1 MKIAISACLLGDKV
15 RYDGKDQLNKQLV
28 KLLKKHHIIK
38 ICPEISSGFDIPRKA
53 MEIKDNRVINIDNE
67 DLTDKL
73 IEGCRICFDKASD
86 CDLIILKSKSPS
98 CGYGQTYDG
107 TFTNTLINKNGLF
120 SQMCIDNKMKVYT
133 EKDIEILKE
142 ILK

>member
-15 RYDGKDQLNKQLV
+15 RYDGKHQLNKEL
-28 KLLKKHHIIK
+28 KELLNKHSIIK

-73 IEGCRICFDKASD
+73 MKGCKICFEKISD
-86 CDLIILKSKSPS
+86 CDLVILKSKSPS
-98 CGYGQTYDG
+98 CGYKQIYDG
-107 TFTNTLINKNGLF
+107 TFSNTLINKNGLF
-120 SQMCIDNKMKVYT
+120 SQMCIDNNLKVYT

>member
-1 MKIAISACLLGDKV
+1 MKIAISACLLGDNV
-15 RYDGKDQLNKQLV
+15 RYDGKHQLNKEL
-28 KLLKKHHIIK
+28 KELLKKHSIIK

-67 DLTDKL
+67 DLTDMLMK
-73 IEGCRICFDKASD
+73 GCKICFDKISY
-86 CDLIILKSKSPS
+86 CDLVILKSKSPS
-98 CGYGQTYDG
+98 CGYKQIYDG

-120 SQMCIDNKMKVYT
+120 SQMCIDNNLKVYT
-133 EKDIEILKE
+133 EKDIDILKE